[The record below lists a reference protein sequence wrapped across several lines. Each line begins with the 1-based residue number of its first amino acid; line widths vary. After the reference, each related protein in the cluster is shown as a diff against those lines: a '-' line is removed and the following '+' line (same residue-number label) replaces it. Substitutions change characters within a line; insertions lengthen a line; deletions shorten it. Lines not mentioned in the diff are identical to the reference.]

1 LLISQTIHYKT
12 AGVSIHKYFD
22 AGYLSSHG
30 GLLIQMT
37 TYAQTGGLAGSIL
50 FGGEQ
55 AAPDDALFG
64 RKHDGL
70 RIRPTHCRRRILRLA
85 GIHRMSQI
93 ADSPRT
99 LRRDI
104 VFAFALALACYL
116 AWLIRDVLVLLYVSA
131 LFAVVL
137 SPVVRFTSQLH
148 IRGRQPFK
156 GSAIFLLLLVVA
168 GAFTAFGF
176 LALPPVISDLQG
188 FAREMPTRLPI
199 LLEKL
204 KTIPLAQHLDTTE
217 MSTRLQD
224 FVSQAA
230 TYLLYSL
237 SDWAGK
243 LFDFIMG
250 FILTIY
256 FILEGD
262 RAYQWFLS
270 FFPRE
275 RRERLDKTLQRAE
288 IRMGKWLL
296 GQGSLMLIL
305 GVASTIVYL
314 SLNVRYAYALGV
326 LTGLLNVIPVL
337 GAAIC
342 IALALLVAAI
352 DSWGRV
358 LGIAIFYVIYL
369 WIENSYLTP
378 RIMKS
383 RVGLPGLAILVALV
397 IGSALEGVL
406 GAMVSVPTA
415 VLVAVLLDEYLVS
428 KDAA

>member
-1 LLISQTIHYKT
+1 L
-12 AGVSIHKYFD
+12 D
-22 AGYLSSHG
+22 
-30 GLLIQMT
+30 
-37 TYAQTGGLAGSIL
+37 
-50 FGGEQ
+50 
-55 AAPDDALFG
+55 
-64 RKHDGL
+64 
-70 RIRPTHCRRRILRLA
+70 
-85 GIHRMSQI
+85 
-93 ADSPRT
+93 
-99 LRRDI
+99 
-104 VFAFALALACYL
+104 
-116 AWLIRDVLVLLYVSA
+116 
-131 LFAVVL
+131 
-137 SPVVRFTSQLH
+137 
-148 IRGRQPFK
+148 
-156 GSAIFLLLLVVA
+156 
-168 GAFTAFGF
+168 
-176 LALPPVISDLQG
+176 
-188 FAREMPTRLPI
+188 
-199 LLEKL
+199 KL
-204 KTIPLAQHLDTTE
+204 KNLPLTQHLDTAGLN
-217 MSTRLQD
+217 TRLQD

-230 TYLLYSL
+230 TYLLFSL

-262 RAYQWFLS
+262 QAYQWFLS

-314 SLNVRYAYALGV
+314 LLRVRYAYALGV

-369 WIENSYLTP
+369 QVENSYLIP
-378 RIMKS
+378 RIMKN